1 MCVFFITFMKCYAI
15 FNVTL
20 INSEGVCLW
29 DYLGCLNATI
39 TLKYFANLCYT
50 TLKYYKNL

>member
-1 MCVFFITFMKCYAI
+1 MDVRVKVKMFFFIIFMKSYAI

-20 INSEGVCLW
+20 INSEGTCQ

-39 TLKYFANLCYT
+39 KLKCCTNLQ
-50 TLKYYKNL
+50 